1 VTSNSPWQYRSFRWL
16 AIGSAV
22 NSLGNAISPIALA
35 FTVLDLGGSATTLGL
50 VIAVYALADVA
61 AVLGGGLLGDRL
73 PRTAVMCLSN
83 GTAGVVQAGVGVG
96 LLAGVVTIPTVAV
109 AGGVIGALG
118 SLASP
123 STQAALPGT
132 VPTDSLR
139 GAITVRRIGQN
150 IAQIVGAGLAGLL
163 VSWIAPGGAILVD
176 AATFLVATL
185 CFQLVHVPQV
195 ARSHVDPPRRVL
207 SDVREGWRELWRH
220 SWLWSLIAMALIYHL
235 FYGGAQGVLG
245 PVVVGGRLGPAAW
258 GYTLSAM
265 MVGFVIGGLASLRWK
280 PRRMLLAGE
289 LGLLLTVCFPVAM
302 ALSHNLVVILA
313 GAALHGFGLEIFSVG
328 WDLAIQEN
336 VPPHLLARIYSFD
349 QLGSFLA
356 RPLGLALT
364 GPMAAVSG
372 ARTWLL
378 VVAGAMLV
386 AELLPFGITDVRRL
400 QRRSLAPA
408 AARADAAPP

>member
-1 VTSNSPWQYRSFRWL
+1 M
-16 AIGSAV
+16 

-35 FTVLDLGGSATTLGL
+35 FAVLDLGGSATTLGL

-132 VPTDSLR
+132 VPADSLR

-302 ALSHNLVVILA
+302 ALSHTLVVILA

-386 AELLPFGITDVRRL
+386 AELLPLGITDVRRL

-408 AARADAAPP
+408 AARADTAPP